1 MCSVVGPIILAEFPT
16 QSSRAVSL
24 STLITLAMKTLV
36 RKYCASTLTFSTT
49 GSFHPFY
56 LLCSFA
62 VAQVS
67 PATPGPIFDLL
78 AEGQVPLAVGL
89 YQLVAQSLTS
99 VGLLDIL
106 DTELGFLVY

>member
-1 MCSVVGPIILAEFPT
+1 MLCSPFHLFGRVSHPEFSRNVSFDVDNLGNEDVGEE
-16 QSSRAVSL
+16 V
-24 STLITLAMKTLV
+24 
-36 RKYCASTLTFSTT
+36 KYCASMLTFSTT
-49 GSFHPFY
+49 GTFHPIY

-62 VAQVS
+62 DFHFG

-106 DTELGFLVY
+106 DTELGF

>member
-1 MCSVVGPIILAEFPT
+1 M
-16 QSSRAVSL
+16 SL

-89 YQLVAQSLTS
+89 YQLVAQSLAS

>member
-24 STLITLAMKTLV
+24 STLITLAI
-36 RKYCASTLTFSTT
+36 AD
-49 GSFHPFY
+49 FHFGPG
-56 LLCSFA
+56 
-62 VAQVS
+62 
-67 PATPGPIFDLL
+67 TPGPIFDLL

-89 YQLVAQSLTS
+89 YQLVAQSLAS

-106 DTELGFLVY
+106 DTELGFLVYRTEKKFIHRIRLSGLNISFYLKRP